1 MIETACII
9 QRNREEGKE
18 RERKRE
24 ALVNRSVSVSAQ
36 RSVFERGT
44 AAVWRHGIIS
54 LGRLQPV
61 G

>member
-9 QRNREEGKE
+9 QRNREEGK
-18 RERKRE
+18 REWGGKQ
-24 ALVNRSVSVSAQ
+24 VNRSVSVSAQ
-36 RSVFERGT
+36 CGVLEKGE
-44 AAVWRHGIIS
+44 AAVWRNGIIS